1 MRATVLVLAEAYHD
15 EIGTIRTISR
25 WKAARNHQEI
35 WLKGPIPTG
44 KEKLMVQSLPLLATY
59 EVDEQSRL
67 FPHGKQTPVGLL
79 PDLDWQALSDFLPIT
94 MPVSAMPAAMAHKV
108 PIQLV
113 SSQNAHP
120 AYALQTSFKNWKTYV
135 ESAPL
140 IRLKQLQ
147 FAISMDK
154 TVLIIGEPLPTL
166 QGTSFWR
173 DGNLLIP
180 SGFDFE
186 YGFLGTLINQKL
198 SSSVE
203 SLILFSADG
212 IATTIP
218 NASFQLASRA
228 MVKQME
234 F

>member
-1 MRATVLVLAEAYHD
+1 MRETVLVLAEAYHD
-15 EIGTIRTISR
+15 QIGTIRTIVR
-25 WKAARNHQEI
+25 WKAARNQQEI

-44 KEKLMVQSLPLLATY
+44 KEKIRIQSLPLLATY
-59 EVDEQSRL
+59 EVDDKNRL

-79 PDLDWQALSDFLPIT
+79 PDLDWQTLSDYLPIT
-94 MPVSAMPAAMAHKV
+94 MPVSAMPAAMAHKL

-120 AYALQTSFKNWKTYV
+120 AYALQTSFKSWKTYV

-140 IRLKQLQ
+140 IRLQQLQ
-147 FAISMDK
+147 FALSTEK

-166 QGTSFWR
+166 QGISFWR
-173 DGNLLIP
+173 NGNLLIP

-212 IATTIP
+212 MATAIP
-218 NASFQLASRA
+218 NTSFQPVSRA

>member
-1 MRATVLVLAEAYHD
+1 MRETVLVLAEAYHD
-15 EIGTIRTISR
+15 QIGSIRTIAR
-25 WKAARNHQEI
+25 WKAARNQQEI

-44 KEKLMVQSLPLLATY
+44 KEKLRIQSLPLIATY

-79 PDLDWQALSDFLPIT
+79 PDFDWQTLSDFLPIT
-94 MPVSAMPAAMAHKV
+94 MPVSAMPAAMAHKL

-120 AYALQTSFKNWKTYV
+120 AYALQTSFKSWKVYV

-140 IRLKQLQ
+140 IRLQQLK
-147 FAISMDK
+147 FALSTEK

-166 QGTSFWR
+166 QGISFWR
-173 DGNLLIP
+173 NGNLLIP

-186 YGFLGTLINQKL
+186 YGFLGTLVNQKL
-198 SSSVE
+198 RLSVE

-212 IATTIP
+212 MATAIP
-218 NASFQLASRA
+218 KASFQQVSRA